1 MGMIRGRLLAVGVLT
16 LGVALTTGCLHGGR
30 RGQPVVPAPVPRELD
45 KVALP
50 DYRVE
55 PPDIL
60 IIEAV
65 RAIPRPPYKA
75 EPLDVLYL
83 SLAAPLPNEPL
94 SGLFSVDPDGTVN
107 LGPTYGGTVPVR
119 GLTLPQIKEALE
131 THLKTA
137 VKLNNPVM
145 TATLAQSRAAQG
157 ISGPH
162 LVRPDGSI
170 ALGTYGSVKVAGMT
184 LAEVRQAVEAQL
196 ALYLLDPEVSV
207 DVQTYNSK
215 LYYVILDG
223 AGAGQSVYR
232 LPITGN
238 DTVLDAVSQISGL
251 SAVSDMS
258 RIWVSRP
265 APPGGCHQILP
276 VDWKGISE
284 CGAVATN
291 YQLMPGDRVFVG
303 SLPAVA
309 LDVRLGRLFA
319 PIERVFGITLLGSS
333 AVREVSGQNQNG
345 GNIGF

>member
-1 MGMIRGRLLAVGVLT
+1 MGTIRGWAVAGLVLWAALA
-16 LGVALTTGCLHGGR
+16 AGCLHGSR
-30 RGQPVVPAPVPRELD
+30 RNQPVVPAPVPRELD
-45 KVALP
+45 KVTLP

-60 IIEAV
+60 VIEAV

-94 SGLFSVDPDGTVN
+94 AGLFSVDPDGTVN
-107 LGPTYGGTVPVR
+107 IGPAYGGTVQVR
-119 GLTLPQIKEALE
+119 GLTISQIKETLE
-131 THLKTA
+131 AHLKTA
-137 VKLNNPVM
+137 VKLVNPVVSV
-145 TATLAQSRAAQG
+145 TLAQSRAAQR
-157 ISGPH
+157 ISGAH

-196 ALYLLDPEVSV
+196 ASDLLDPEVSV
-207 DVQTYNSK
+207 DVQSYNSK

-232 LPITGN
+232 LPVTGN
-238 DTVLDAVSQISGL
+238 DTVLDAVSQITGL
-251 SAVSDMS
+251 SAVSDPT

-276 VDWKGISE
+276 VDWKAISE
-284 CGAVATN
+284 CGDAATN

-319 PIERVFGITLLGSS
+319 PLERVFGITLLGNSTIR
-333 AVREVSGQNQNG
+333 AVGGQNINNG
-345 GNIGF
+345 GFGGF